1 MLFNSQV
8 FIVFFLPAVLWLYY
22 ALAANRTARQALVVL
37 ASLGF
42 YAWWDVRFV
51 PLLVTLT
58 LANWLIAYWFGTS
71 GRRWIP
77 LLGVVLNLATLALF
91 KYADFLR
98 GTVFGMAGE
107 TWQPWGLILP
117 LGISFFVFQ
126 KISYL
131 IDLRRGDRHIYR
143 LLDFSMFVVFF
154 PQLIAGPLVRHNEII
169 PQFAAD
175 PRRPEM
181 WENLSRGFILFLI
194 GVTKKTGLAD
204 TLAMLVDP
212 LFHQALQAPLTAAEA
227 WIATAGYTLQI
238 YFDFSGYSDMAIGL
252 ALMFGLRLPMNFNAP
267 YRAVS
272 VRDFWRRW
280 HMTLSRFLRD
290 YLYIPLGGN
299 RGTAWRQAVNVV
311 ATMLLGG
318 LWHGASWTFVA
329 WGGLHGVALAVNHL
343 WAARGFRLSRAVAW
357 LLTTLFLMI
366 CWVLFRS
373 PDFGHA
379 GEMLASMAGLHGIG
393 RIATDRE
400 YIIALVVGGAI
411 ATLGPTSQEAALRG
425 LRPRTWLAVPAGA
438 LLAYLLLLIGGRL
451 PNVFIYF
458 QF

>member
-1 MLFNSQV
+1 VLFNSQI
-8 FIVFFLPAVLWLYY
+8 FIVFFLPAVLGGYY
-22 ALAANRTARQALVVL
+22 ALSARRAARQALVIV
-37 ASLGF
+37 ASLAF

-51 PLLVTLT
+51 PLLVGLT
-58 LANWLIAYWFGTS
+58 LANWLIVRWFGAA
-71 GRRWIP
+71 RHRWIP
-77 LLGVVLNLATLALF
+77 ILGVVLNLLALALF

-98 GTVFGMAGE
+98 GTVFAITE
-107 TWQPWGLILP
+107 QPWHRWDLILP

-131 IDLRRGDRHIYR
+131 IDLRRGDRHIYGF
-143 LLDFSMFVVFF
+143 LDFCMFVTFF

-169 PQFAAD
+169 HQFRAV

-181 WENLSRGFILFLI
+181 WENLSRGFVLFLI
-194 GVTKKTGLAD
+194 GVTKKVALAD
-204 TLAMLVDP
+204 TLAMVADP
-212 LFHQALQAPLTAAEA
+212 LFHQAMLTPLGAAQAWTASAA
-227 WIATAGYTLQI
+227 YTLQI

-252 ALMFGLRLPMNFNAP
+252 GLMFGLQLPLNFNAP

-272 VRDFWRRW
+272 VQDFWRRW

-299 RGTAWRQAVNVV
+299 RASTARQAFNVI

-318 LWHGASWTFVA
+318 LWHGANWTFVA
-329 WGGLHGVALAVNHL
+329 WGGLHGCALAVNHV
-343 WAARGFRLSRAVAW
+343 WAARGFRLPRPAAW
-357 LLTTLFLMI
+357 LLTLLFVVF
-366 CWVLFRS
+366 CWVLFRAS
-373 PDFGHA
+373 SFVEA
-379 GEMLASMAGLHGIG
+379 GQILAGMAGLHGLG
-393 RIATDRE
+393 NLSLDRE
-400 YIIALVVGGAI
+400 YVIVLLVGSLI
-411 ATLGPTSQEAALRG
+411 ATLGPTSQDAALRA
-425 LRPRTWLAVPAGA
+425 LKPEVWLAVPAGL